1 MAMNENAS
9 NESAELYSYLVREIG
24 VRTAIPMENLRVM
37 VTQDASS
44 RLGIVSALAKGL
56 SQPSGIVSYPATWW
70 QALKHRWFPK
80 WLTKLF
86 PIKWRQV
93 ETIRFCP
100 HFVGPDNEPHLR
112 FLDGTGEAQREPRRC
127 PLSNGERVPKRR
139 RRSHEKLAEIGEW
152 DSHV

>member
-1 MAMNENAS
+1 MKQEYHMAMNENAS

-112 FLDGTGEAQREPRRC
+112 FLDGTGEARC
-127 PLSNGERVPKRR
+127 GYHNRKEVYR
-139 RRSHEKLAEIGEW
+139 
-152 DSHV
+152 